1 MFVIFIHLAV
11 KVWTEYCQY
20 VMDNM
25 EGQEGID
32 DARAVFEKA
41 ITSVGLH
48 LTEVN
53 FMADVN
59 IF

>member
-1 MFVIFIHLAV
+1 MLLLLLLLLLLAV
-11 KVWTEYCQY
+11 KLWTEYCQY

-25 EGQEGID
+25 EGQAGIA

-48 LTEVN
+48 LTEV
-53 FMADVN
+53 V
-59 IF
+59 